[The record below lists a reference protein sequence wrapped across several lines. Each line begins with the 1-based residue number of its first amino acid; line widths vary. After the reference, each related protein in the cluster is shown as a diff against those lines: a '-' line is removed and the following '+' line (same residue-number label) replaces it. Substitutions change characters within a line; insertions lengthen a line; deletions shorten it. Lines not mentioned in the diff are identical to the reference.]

1 MTAVA
6 RKLAVAAGFSIL
18 CFFVFAAAA
27 AAQTSAIEG
36 EVIGEDG
43 KPVRGAL
50 ILIER
55 QDIHG
60 TYKVKTNK
68 KGRYFHAGL
77 PLGTYVVKCLI
88 NDKLADQV
96 RGVRTSLGENTRVDF
111 DLQAL
116 ARKRQAL
123 QQAAATGQLTEEQM
137 RGLTPEQRE
146 ALKRQM
152 EERAKAMRK
161 NKALNDAYNA
171 AMQAKQARQWDVAIQ
186 NFLKATE
193 IDPNQ
198 HVVWAQLADTYVN
211 KANTVAG
218 PARQEA
224 LDKAIEAYQ
233 KVLELTPADAAYH
246 NNFGLVLARA
256 GRLEE
261 AQAELK
267 KAAELNPADAGK
279 YYYNLGAVL
288 VNTGKQDEAMKA
300 FKMAIDADPTY
311 ANAWFQ
317 YGMSLLA
324 KAKIG
329 EDGSIIPPEGTKEAL
344 QKYLELAPDGPFA
357 ASAQG
362 ALQSLQGKVETEYT
376 SPDAQKKKRRRKR

>member
-6 RKLAVAAGFSIL
+6 RKLAVAAGFSL
-18 CFFVFAAAA
+18 LFLFVSAAPAV
-27 AAQTSAIEG
+27 AQTSAIEG

-43 KPVRGAL
+43 NPVKGAL

-55 QDIHG
+55 QDIRG

-77 PLGTYVVKCLI
+77 PLGTYMVKCLI
-88 NDKLADQV
+88 NDKVVDQV
-96 RGVRTSLGENTRVDF
+96 NGVRTTLGENTRVNF

-123 QQAAATGQLTEEQM
+123 QQAAASGQLTEEQM

-171 AMQAKQARQWDVAIQ
+171 AMQAKQARQWDAAIQ
-186 NFLKATE
+186 NFQKAIE

-211 KANTVAG
+211 KAGSVG
-218 PARQEA
+218 
-224 LDKAIEAYQ
+224 
-233 KVLELTPADAAYH
+233 
-246 NNFGLVLARA
+246 
-256 GRLEE
+256 GRR
-261 AQAELK
+261 
-267 KAAELNPADAGK
+267 G
-279 YYYNLGAVL
+279 
-288 VNTGKQDEAMKA
+288 
-300 FKMAIDADPTY
+300 
-311 ANAWFQ
+311 
-317 YGMSLLA
+317 
-324 KAKIG
+324 
-329 EDGSIIPPEGTKEAL
+329 
-344 QKYLELAPDGPFA
+344 
-357 ASAQG
+357 
-362 ALQSLQGKVETEYT
+362 
-376 SPDAQKKKRRRKR
+376 RRRWRKPSRRIGKSSN

>member
-18 CFFVFAAAA
+18 FLFVFAANA

-43 KPVRGAL
+43 NPVKGAL

-55 QDIHG
+55 QDIRG

-68 KGRYFHAGL
+68 KGRFFHAGL

-88 NDKLADQV
+88 NDRVVDQIN
-96 RGVRTSLGENTRVDF
+96 GVRTTLGEPTKVDF

-186 NFLKATE
+186 NFQKATE

-211 KANTVAG
+211 KANSVAG

-224 LDKAIEAYQ
+224 LNKAIEAYQ
-233 KVLELTPADAAYH
+233 KVLELMPEDAAYH

-288 VNTGKQDEAMKA
+288 VNTGKQDQATEA
-300 FKMAIDADPTY
+300 FKQAIEADPTY

-344 QKYLELAPDGPFA
+344 QKYLELAPNGPYA

-362 ALQSLQGKVETEYT
+362 ALQSLQSKVQTEYT
-376 SPDAQKKKRRRKR
+376 NPEAKKKRRKKK

>member
-6 RKLAVAAGFSIL
+6 RKLAVAAGFSL
-18 CFFVFAAAA
+18 LFLFVSAAPAV
-27 AAQTSAIEG
+27 AQTSAIEG

-43 KPVRGAL
+43 NPVKGAL

-55 QDIHG
+55 QDIRG

-68 KGRYFHAGL
+68 KGRFFHAGL

-88 NDKLADQV
+88 NDKVVDQV
-96 RGVRTSLGENTRVDF
+96 NGVRTTLGENTQVNF

-123 QQAAATGQLTEEQM
+123 QQAAASGQLTEEQM

-171 AMQAKQARQWDVAIQ
+171 AMQAKQARQWDTAIQ
-186 NFLKATE
+186 NFQKAIE
-193 IDPNQ
+193 IDPKQ

-211 KANTVAG
+211 KANSVGG

-224 LDKAIEAYQ
+224 LEKAIEAYR
-233 KVLELTPADAAYH
+233 KVLELMPQDAAYH

-288 VNTGKQDEAMKA
+288 VNTGKQEEAMQA

-317 YGMSLLA
+317 YGMALLA

-329 EDGSIIPPEGTKEAL
+329 EDGSIIPP
-344 QKYLELAPDGPFA
+344 
-357 ASAQG
+357 
-362 ALQSLQGKVETEYT
+362 
-376 SPDAQKKKRRRKR
+376 

>member
-6 RKLAVAAGFSIL
+6 RKLAVAAGFSL
-18 CFFVFAAAA
+18 LFLFVSAAPAV
-27 AAQTSAIEG
+27 AQTSAIEG

-43 KPVRGAL
+43 NPVKGAL

-55 QDIHG
+55 QDIRG

-77 PLGTYVVKCLI
+77 PLGTYMVKCLI
-88 NDKLADQV
+88 NDKVVDQV
-96 RGVRTSLGENTRVDF
+96 NGVRTTLGENTRVNF

-123 QQAAATGQLTEEQM
+123 QQAAASGQLTEEQM

-171 AMQAKQARQWDVAIQ
+171 AMQAKQARQWDAAIQ
-186 NFLKATE
+186 NFQKAIE

-211 KANTVAG
+211 KAGSVGG

-224 LDKAIEAYQ
+224 LEKAIEAYR
-233 KVLELTPADAAYH
+233 KVLELMPQDAAYH

-267 KAAELNPADAGK
+267 KAAELNPAEAGK

-288 VNTGKQDEAMKA
+288 VNTGKQDEAMQA

-317 YGMSLLA
+317 YGMALLA

-344 QKYLELAPDGPFA
+344 QKYLELAPNGPFA

-362 ALQSLQGKVETEYT
+362 ALQSLQGKVQTEYT
-376 SPDAQKKKRRRKR
+376 SPEAQKKKRRKKR